1 MKSILYL
8 FGLEEAERSL
18 VGDYFRD
25 GALPPEITV
34 FLGILFLVM
43 LAGLDGFMKFYY

>member
-8 FGLEEAERSL
+8 LGLEDAERSL
-18 VGDYFRD
+18 VGDYFLE
-25 GALPPEITV
+25 GALPEITV
-34 FLGILFLVM
+34 FFGILFLVT

>member
-8 FGLEEAERSL
+8 LGLEDPERSL
-18 VGDYFRD
+18 VGDYFLE

-34 FLGILFLVM
+34 FFGILFLVT